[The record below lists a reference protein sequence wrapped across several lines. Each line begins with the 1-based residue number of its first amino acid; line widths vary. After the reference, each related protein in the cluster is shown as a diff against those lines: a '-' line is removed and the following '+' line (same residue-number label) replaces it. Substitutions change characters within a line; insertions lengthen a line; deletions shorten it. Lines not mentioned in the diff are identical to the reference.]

1 MPCSVVYSVRP
12 PGNIRQ
18 WTEWHRM
25 GNRQSY
31 LEEEEIEN
39 YLVSTW
45 KYLKLPYITHSILK
59 LILVRFN
66 YLEEEESI

>member
-1 MPCSVVYSVRP
+1 MQCSVVKSVRP
-12 PGNIRQ
+12 PGTIRQ
-18 WTEWHRM
+18 WSECHRM

-39 YLVSTW
+39 YLVNIW
-45 KYLKLPYITHSILK
+45 KYLELPYITHSILK